1 MIDPV
6 ALDRLELALETGRNP
21 RFTVPI
27 PTDERWEYY
36 RELVYMGYTTTS
48 ISRILGWNGA
58 RIQAELRERGHRRTP
73 GHIPRAPIYLDAEAV
88 DVDCRPGAI
97 VLTIDGR
104 PHIIEGHPESLLI
117 LGRLVYG
124 AASDQQ
130 HRETA

>member
-27 PTDERWEYY
+27 PPDERWEYY
-36 RELVYMGYTTTS
+36 RELVYMGYTSTAIART
-48 ISRILGWNGA
+48 LGWNAA
-58 RIQAELRERGHRRTP
+58 RIQADLRERRHRRTP
-73 GHIPRAPIYLDAEAV
+73 GPTPRAPIYVDADTV
-88 DVDCRPGAI
+88 DVESRPGAVI
-97 VLTIDGR
+97 LTIDGR
-104 PHIIEGHPESLLI
+104 PHILEGNPESLLV